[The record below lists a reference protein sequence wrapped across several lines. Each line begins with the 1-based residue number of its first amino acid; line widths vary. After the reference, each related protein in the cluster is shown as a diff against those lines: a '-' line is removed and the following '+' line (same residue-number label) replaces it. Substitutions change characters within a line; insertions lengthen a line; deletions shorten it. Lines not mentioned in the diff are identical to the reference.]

1 MLLLWFVDGWLVR
14 CPASARAS
22 CPQRAPRHIR
32 SDHRNLLV
40 LCFRH
45 GRVIESRVNRR
56 KCVVVVVR
64 RCFAGS
70 ASALPCK
77 RESFVFGR
85 RAPRCTSSNQRDPM
99 RLYIESKRVKD
110 PRVFRPKCVV
120 VVVRRW
126 CVGVCW
132 FAGARPHCS
141 SLQSS
146 ARRRCLR
153 CASLNHRGTAAFH
166 SLYLR
171 MVGLHRSH

>member
-99 RLYIESKRVKD
+99 RLYIESKRSSCIS
-110 PRVFRPKCVV
+110 PEMRRCCGASM
-120 VVVRRW
+120 VRG
-126 CVGVCW
+126 CLLVCW
-132 FAGARPHCS
+132 CA
-141 SLQSS
+141 
-146 ARRRCLR
+146 
-153 CASLNHRGTAAFH
+153 ASLFLAAVIRAPPM
-166 SLYLR
+166 STLR
-171 MVGLHRSH
+171 ILKSSGYSGVPLSISKNGRTPSKPLN